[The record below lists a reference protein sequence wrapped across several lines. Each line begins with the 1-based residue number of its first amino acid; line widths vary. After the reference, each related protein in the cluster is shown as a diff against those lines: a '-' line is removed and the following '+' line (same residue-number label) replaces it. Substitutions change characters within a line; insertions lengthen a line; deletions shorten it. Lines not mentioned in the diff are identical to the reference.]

1 MSDVIN
7 ILNRGEYNRHYA
19 ETKLNHHSSRS
30 HTIFRVFVESLTKD
44 FENTS
49 SMMPPR
55 HVMHSMLSFVDLAG
69 SEKLSSH
76 FTPKGEFN
84 LND

>member
-1 MSDVIN
+1 MSDVLN

-30 HTIFRVFVESLTKD
+30 HTVFRVFVESVTKD
-44 FENTS
+44 FDNI
-49 SMMPPR
+49 SMPR

-84 LND
+84 PND

>member
-1 MSDVIN
+1 MTDVLN

-30 HTIFRVFVESLTKD
+30 HTVFRVFVESVTKD
-44 FENTS
+44 FESTS
-49 SMMPPR
+49 MPR

-84 LND
+84 QNE